1 MKRVLVVAQSA
12 VVRAGL
18 ESLIA
23 GSPGFEVVDSW
34 SDSTPADFRH
44 RVGEAMADVA
54 LFELGAEV
62 EAFDDLLALL
72 EAEPSVAVVALGDAA
87 EASRWPEALRAGV
100 RAILARQATAEE
112 ILAAVYAAAAGLI
125 ALEPAMIESLL
136 SSGAAEYQRAL
147 RPKDQTDALTPREIE
162 VLGMMAEGAGN
173 KQIAFR
179 LGISEHTVKF
189 HVASIF
195 SKLSASSRTEAVTL
209 GIRRGLVML

>member
-23 GSPGFEVVDSW
+23 DNAGFEVVDSS
-34 SDSTPADFRH
+34 SDSTPADFAR
-44 RVGEAMADVA
+44 RASEAEADVA
-54 LFELGAEV
+54 LIELGAEA
-62 EAFDDLLALL
+62 ESFDDLLALL

-87 EASRWPEALRAGV
+87 DASRWPDALRAGV
-100 RAILARQATAEE
+100 RAILPRQATAEE
-112 ILAAVYAAAAGLI
+112 ILAAVSAASSGLV
-125 ALEPAMIESLL
+125 ALEPAMVESLL
-136 SSGAAEYQRAL
+136 SAGAAVYQRTL
-147 RPKDQTDALTPREIE
+147 RPEDQTDALTPREVE

-189 HVASIF
+189 HIASIF
-195 SKLSASSRTEAVTL
+195 SKLGASSRTEAVTL